1 MLDVICIIPSVPAK
15 LMVGNDNVS
24 RISTHGGGAAGNVA
38 SWLAKSGAETHI
50 VVLKPSDTTPV
61 STVWM
66 AELMQ
71 EFLPEGVINVVVG
84 DRDTGPLS

>member
-50 VVLKPSDTTPV
+50 V
-61 STVWM
+61 
-66 AELMQ
+66 
-71 EFLPEGVINVVVG
+71 GRVG
-84 DRDTGPLS
+84 HDSAGALS